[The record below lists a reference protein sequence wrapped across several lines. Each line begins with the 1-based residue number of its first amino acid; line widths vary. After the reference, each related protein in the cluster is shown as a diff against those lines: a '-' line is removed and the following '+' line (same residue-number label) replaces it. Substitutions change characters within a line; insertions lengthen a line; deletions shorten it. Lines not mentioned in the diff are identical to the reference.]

1 MLTTVVLHQVGLVLM
16 ESLETQEHSGT
27 KDREEPGAGRAPLA
41 REVRGTGGVSVV
53 SPMCE

>member
-41 REVRGTGGVSVV
+41 REVRGTGGGVCSLTHV
-53 SPMCE
+53 